1 MYSMVMLLYQTLKLT
16 LGYDTVL
23 RCCGACDDWLQA
35 ATLHSKL
42 RPNRC
47 R

>member
-1 MYSMVMLLYQTLKLT
+1 MLQLTINVRNNLYHNSPHE
-16 LGYDTVL
+16 GD
-23 RCCGACDDWLQA
+23 CLQA